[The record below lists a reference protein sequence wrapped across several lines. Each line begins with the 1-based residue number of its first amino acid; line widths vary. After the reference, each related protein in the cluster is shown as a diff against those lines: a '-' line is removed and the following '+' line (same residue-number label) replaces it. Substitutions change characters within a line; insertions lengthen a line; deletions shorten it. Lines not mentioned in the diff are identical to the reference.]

1 MKFNRELKKALKQA
15 EKTFKDNGLGNYY
28 VIFPLSLYKSKKED
42 FWAKYKQEH
51 PDTDYYFL
59 VSLGK
64 NEVTYKLSEKGEL
77 ELL

>member
-1 MKFNRELKKALKQA
+1 MKSFIKVIEEAKKI
-15 EKTFKDNGLGNYY
+15 FKNNNLNDNFY
-28 VIFPLSLYKSKKED
+28 VIFPLSLYKTKKED

-59 VSLGK
+59 SSLGK
-64 NEVTYKLSEKGEL
+64 NRITYKLNNEGEL